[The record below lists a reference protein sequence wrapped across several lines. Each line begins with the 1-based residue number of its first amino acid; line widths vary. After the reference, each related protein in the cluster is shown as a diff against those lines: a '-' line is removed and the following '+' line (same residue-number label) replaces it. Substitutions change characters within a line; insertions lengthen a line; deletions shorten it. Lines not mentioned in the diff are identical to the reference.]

1 MIVWN
6 RRMPRAG
13 QECFRRLEGLG
24 GHARMLEAA
33 ELRSHPRPD
42 LGLRIDEV
50 FAELALSFDD
60 DGDDPGAAGR
70 LVPSC

>member
-6 RRMPRAG
+6 RRTPRAG
-13 QECFRRLEGLG
+13 YECFRRLEGLG

-33 ELRSHPRPD
+33 PLRSHPRPD
-42 LGLRIDEV
+42 LGVRVDEV
-50 FAELALSFDD
+50 FAELALGFDD
-60 DGDDPGAAGR
+60 DDDPGAAGR